1 MIVGRW
7 FTAYGVLFALIIV
20 ILPAT
25 LWGEGTAG
33 PERNRRSDAGI
44 SYDILSKVQST
55 YRSINDLTADFVQ
68 KTYIQGFDEKVF
80 KGRLYLKKPKLARWD
95 YTKPVKQNIVI
106 NGDRIIL
113 YFHEQKQAIIQKAS
127 AHPDA
132 EPAMG
137 ILSNIEKWQESFTIK
152 SEDTTGDFFRVEL
165 TPKSMTMVK
174 KVVVEIGKK
183 TSHIERLTLFEKS
196 GNKVSFSFS
205 GIKFN
210 NGIKDS
216 LFDFKIPSGV
226 EVLEY

>member
-1 MIVGRW
+1 MN
-7 FTAYGVLFALIIV
+7 FKFMLLALLIASI
-20 ILPAT
+20 PSP
-25 LWGEGTAG
+25 LWGEGKG
-33 PERNRRSDAGI
+33 VISD
-44 SYDILSKVQST
+44 DILNKVQAA
-55 YRSINDLTADFVQ
+55 YRDVNDLTADFVQ
-68 KTYIQGFDEKVF
+68 KSYIQGFDEKVF
-80 KGRLYLKKPKLARWD
+80 KGKLYLKKPKLARWD
-95 YTKPVKQNIVI
+95 YAKPVKQNIVI

-113 YFHEQKQAIIQKAS
+113 YMTEQKQAIVQKAS

>member
-1 MIVGRW
+1 
-7 FTAYGVLFALIIV
+7 
-20 ILPAT
+20 
-25 LWGEGTAG
+25 
-33 PERNRRSDAGI
+33 
-44 SYDILSKVQST
+44 
-55 YRSINDLTADFVQ
+55 
-68 KTYIQGFDEKVF
+68 QGFDEKVF
-80 KGRLYLKKPKLARWD
+80 KGKLYLKKPKLARWD
-95 YTKPVKQNIVI
+95 YTKPVKHNIVI